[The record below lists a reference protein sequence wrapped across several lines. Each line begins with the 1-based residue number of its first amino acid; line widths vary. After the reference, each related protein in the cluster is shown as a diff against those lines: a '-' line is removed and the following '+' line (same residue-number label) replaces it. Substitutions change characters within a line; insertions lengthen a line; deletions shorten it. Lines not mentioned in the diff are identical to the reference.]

1 MRKDLITFKPVY
13 SSLLSCDKDVEKM
26 LKTLFISS
34 KPYSDILKRLLIINN
49 KDCLDMSNSDYKQVI
64 DQYSLGDLMDK
75 GYIRLNPKIARGTHE
90 EIKTYI
96 LVSLDGFTPNIK
108 SKHYI
113 DYNIN
118 FDIICYNDAWVLN
131 DYKVRPLMICGYIDG
146 ILNSLTQDNQRL
158 EKTHQSH
165 IKLSGIGEYQFL
177 GCNFNVLNEDL
188 SMYTLSYHGTHFIED
203 IKQLGNVNN
212 VK

>member
-1 MRKDLITFKPVY
+1 MRKDLISFKPVY

-75 GYIRLNPKIARGTHE
+75 GYIRLSPKIARGTHE

-118 FDIICYNDAWVLN
+118 FDIICYNDAWVLDN
-131 DYKVRPLMICGYIDG
+131 YKIRPLTICGYIYG
-146 ILNSLTQDNQRL
+146 ILNSLTELSKAFN
-158 EKTHQSH
+158 KSHQSN
-165 IKLSGIGEYQFL
+165 I
-177 GCNFNVLNEDL
+177 
-188 SMYTLSYHGTHFIED
+188 
-203 IKQLGNVNN
+203 
-212 VK
+212 

>member
-1 MRKDLITFKPVY
+1 MRKDLISFKPVY

-75 GYIRLNPKIARGTHE
+75 GYIRLSPKIARGTHE

-96 LVSLDGFTPNIK
+96 LISLDGFTPNIK

-188 SMYTLSYHGTHFIED
+188 SMYTLSYHGIHFIED

>member
-1 MRKDLITFKPVY
+1 MRKDLISFKPIY
-13 SSLLSCDKDVEKM
+13 SSLLSCDKDVEKI

-64 DQYSLGDLMDK
+64 DNYSLGDLISK
-75 GYIRLNPKIARGTHE
+75 NYIRLNPKIARGTHE

-96 LVSLDGFTPNIK
+96 IVTLDNFISNRA
-108 SKHYI
+108 SDHYI

-118 FDIICYNDAWVLN
+118 FDIICYNDAWVLD

-146 ILNSLTQDNQRL
+146 ILNSLTQDNQLL

-165 IKLSGIGEYQFL
+165 IKLSGIGEYNFL

-203 IKQLGNVNN
+203 IKQIGV
-212 VK
+212 VHDR

>member
-1 MRKDLITFKPVY
+1 MRKDLISFKPVY
-13 SSLLSCDKDVEKM
+13 SSLLTCDKDIEKI

-34 KPYSDILKRLLIINN
+34 KPYSDFLKRLLIINN
-49 KDCLDMSNSDYKQVI
+49 KDCLDTSNENNKKII
-64 DQYSLGDLMDK
+64 DSYTLGDLINK
-75 GYIRLNPKIARGTHE
+75 NYIRLNPKIARGTHE

-96 LVSLDGFTPNIK
+96 IVTLDNFMPNR
-108 SKHYI
+108 SSSHYL

-131 DYKVRPLMICGYIDG
+131 DYKVRPLLICGYIDG
-146 ILNSLTQDNQRL
+146 ILNSLTQDNQRV

-165 IKLSGIGEYQFL
+165 IKLSGIGEYNFL

-203 IKQLGNVNN
+203 IKQLGNVHD
-212 VK
+212 K

>member
-1 MRKDLITFKPVY
+1 MRKDLISFKPVY
-13 SSLLSCDKDVEKM
+13 SSLLTCDKDVEKI

-34 KPYSDILKRLLIINN
+34 KPYSDILKRLLIINS
-49 KDCLDMSNSDYKQVI
+49 KDCLDFSKEEYKQVI
-64 DQYSLGDLMDK
+64 DSYSLGDLINKD
-75 GYIRLNPKIARGTHE
+75 YIRLNPKIARGTHE

-96 LVSLDGFTPNIK
+96 IVTLDNFLPNR
-108 SKHYI
+108 SSDHYI

-118 FDIICYNDAWVLN
+118 FDIVCYNDAWVLN

-165 IKLSGIGEYQFL
+165 IKLSGIGEYDFL

-188 SMYTLSYHGTHFIED
+188 SMYTLSYHGTHFVED
-203 IKQLGNVNN
+203 IKQIGNVHDR
-212 VK
+212 